1 MGSESSKAKVS
12 IPQDISSEK
21 KSLLDQNLSR
31 KNMEDNST
39 CQFSVLPEKKL
50 QYQTREATKEDVPSI
65 ARMIQVFFEETV
77 LFSFAFSELIFTRKL
92 YNFSL
97 SMRQRGEIVCL
108 KNFSNFKIIYFS
120 FYR

>member
-1 MGSESSKAKVS
+1 
-12 IPQDISSEK
+12 
-21 KSLLDQNLSR
+21 
-31 KNMEDNST
+31 MEDNST

-92 YNFSL
+92 YNFSF
-97 SMRQRGEIVCL
+97 STRQRGEILCL

-120 FYR
+120 FCR

>member
-1 MGSESSKAKVS
+1 
-12 IPQDISSEK
+12 
-21 KSLLDQNLSR
+21 
-31 KNMEDNST
+31 MEDNST

-65 ARMIQVFFEETV
+65 ARMIQVFSKKLCYF
-77 LFSFAFSELIFTRKL
+77 LSELIFTRKL

-97 SMRQRGEIVCL
+97 STRQRGEILCL